1 MENNLIPLQHLC
13 TRYHAEISF
22 VQSLQDYGLIELTT
36 IEQEYFIS
44 EEQIKEVERMIHL
57 HYDLDI
63 NIEGI
68 DAIQHL
74 MRRINDLNQE
84 SIALRNRLS
93 WYE

>member
-1 MENNLIPLQHLC
+1 MENNLIPIQNLC
-13 TRYHAEISF
+13 KHYEAEIAF
-22 VQSLQDYGLIELTT
+22 VQSLQAYGLIELTA

-44 EEQIKEVERMIHL
+44 EEQVKPMERMIHL

-74 MRRINDLNQE
+74 MRRVDDLNKE
-84 SIALRNRLS
+84 LSALKNKLN